1 MLKNKDSIYNSR
13 NYNGVLN
20 MSINNKKHKIYNSRN
35 YNGVLNMAL
44 RAFIVWSTIVEI
56 ITEY

>member
-1 MLKNKDSIYNSR
+1 MQIIYNSR

-20 MSINNKKHKIYNSRN
+20 LYGLDPKDK
-35 YNGVLNMAL
+35 
-44 RAFIVWSTIVEI
+44 STIVEI